1 MRVYHGGTDIVKN
14 PNVTKGRGGLD
25 FGIGFYITDIKQQ
38 AESWADRM
46 ARIRLADGLVNIYE
60 FDERTAKDQYSYKKF
75 EEYDVEWLNFI
86 VANRR
91 GDNFMENYDVI
102 EGGVAN
108 DRVIDTVEAYMSN
121 MMPLEIALKN
131 LSEHRPNNQ
140 LCIRSQKVVE
150 ECLHFV
156 ESYKI

>member
-60 FDERTAKDQYSYKKF
+60 FDEQTAKDQYSYKKF

>member
-102 EGGVAN
+102 DGGVAN